1 MLSEK
6 LRAGV
11 QGRVFKVI
19 FFLIILSFIFTGV
32 GGYLI
37 PRINTDPVQ
46 VGDYKIRA
54 SEWDGQYNAEV
65 RARMQYLGGSD
76 LLENKEYLL
85 ELKRS
90 VLENMINNVALN
102 AYAFDA
108 GIRVGD
114 DQVRDAIAN
123 NTAFFKDGKFDNT
136 LYLATL
142 KASGLSP
149 DYYGEQIRI
158 SQMST
163 TLTTPLVSAY
173 VAPFDNEVKY
183 LYELLNQKRIVDLYS
198 ISNDAYLNDIKISD
212 EEALAFYNAN
222 AKKYFEEK
230 ASVKF
235 NYILLTQDDVK
246 KSIKY
251 TDEDLQ
257 NYYNL
262 NSNLFKGSFEENKD
276 KVIEAY
282 LQEESK
288 KIYNQKVTSLA
299 DISFENPDSLE
310 EAARVVEAKI
320 LDSGVVVQGKS
331 DYPYPLSEPSVQA
344 LAFNENNIESN
355 INSDV
360 INLGDDKALVLN
372 VYEYQESAIKS
383 FDKVKA
389 EASNLAAIEKSKVL
403 AKNALQEIASALTT
417 KQKVANQYLQ
427 TQQDVVYLRNQ
438 STEATRFDTAIFAIP
453 NEKDHNYIIEEN
465 GDKVTLAVLKSV
477 SNNDAIDYETYAQLI
492 SSQLVQIN
500 MIAIEN
506 MIYSGA
512 RSLVDVKYNDDAIK
526 LAEQGLAQ

>member
-46 VGDYKIRA
+46 VGDYKISA

-198 ISNDAYLNDIKISD
+198 ISNDAYLKDIKISD

-222 AKKYFEEK
+222 AKK
-230 ASVKF
+230 
-235 NYILLTQDDVK
+235 
-246 KSIKY
+246 
-251 TDEDLQ
+251 
-257 NYYNL
+257 
-262 NSNLFKGSFEENKD
+262 
-276 KVIEAY
+276 
-282 LQEESK
+282 
-288 KIYNQKVTSLA
+288 
-299 DISFENPDSLE
+299 
-310 EAARVVEAKI
+310 
-320 LDSGVVVQGKS
+320 
-331 DYPYPLSEPSVQA
+331 
-344 LAFNENNIESN
+344 
-355 INSDV
+355 
-360 INLGDDKALVLN
+360 
-372 VYEYQESAIKS
+372 
-383 FDKVKA
+383 
-389 EASNLAAIEKSKVL
+389 
-403 AKNALQEIASALTT
+403 
-417 KQKVANQYLQ
+417 
-427 TQQDVVYLRNQ
+427 
-438 STEATRFDTAIFAIP
+438 
-453 NEKDHNYIIEEN
+453 
-465 GDKVTLAVLKSV
+465 
-477 SNNDAIDYETYAQLI
+477 
-492 SSQLVQIN
+492 
-500 MIAIEN
+500 
-506 MIYSGA
+506 
-512 RSLVDVKYNDDAIK
+512 
-526 LAEQGLAQ
+526 